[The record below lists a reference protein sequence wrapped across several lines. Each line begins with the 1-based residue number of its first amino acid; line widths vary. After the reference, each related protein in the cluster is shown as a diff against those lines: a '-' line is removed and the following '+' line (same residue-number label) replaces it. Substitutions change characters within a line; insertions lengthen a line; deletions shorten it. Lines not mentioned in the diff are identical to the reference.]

1 MTTKLTESKVK
12 LIGLAL
18 VSSVEGTLYSPSKM
32 PPGIL
37 SEPPWKSIL
46 PRPPRE
52 DNILREAL
60 IPAPRVCKRGQQK
73 EAPYLFTQAVG

>member
-1 MTTKLTESKVK
+1 MTMKLTESKVK
-12 LIGLAL
+12 LIGLTL
-18 VSSVEGTLYSPSKM
+18 VSSVEGTLYSPSKI

-52 DNILREAL
+52 DNKLRK
-60 IPAPRVCKRGQQK
+60 P
-73 EAPYLFTQAVG
+73 

>member
-1 MTTKLTESKVK
+1 MATKLTESKVK

-52 DNILREAL
+52 DNILRK
-60 IPAPRVCKRGQQK
+60 P
-73 EAPYLFTQAVG
+73 